1 MPARVRGTRPTS
13 LKERGKECSRIAEFR
28 LSWPASQMT
37 RRISVEP
44 SARDL
49 LGLWKE
55 SNGGCPTT
63 LLARFTPSHSSLE
76 QGWQEGRGGPCAFP
90 RRPPGNELF
99 RAELGSGQ
107 RSSREL
113 GEDKGLGTFGSRD
126 VAALIL
132 SLLYHPQRG
141 REAGHPP
148 GGTGIGT
155 KQQARP
161 GEASGWGKKGRGGA
175 QLPSCGISPGG
186 AGGGSS
192 APQGAHSGRRRS
204 VEIQSK
210 EGLEE
215 ACVCV
220 CLCVCVC
227 VLRSVHS
234 GDPI

>member
-55 SNGGCPTT
+55 SNGGCHTT

-113 GEDKGLGTFGSRD
+113 GEDKGLGTSGSRD
-126 VAALIL
+126 AAALIL
-132 SLLYHPQRG
+132 SLHYHLPARAG
-141 REAGHPP
+141 GGHPP
-148 GGTGIGT
+148 GGLESGQSSRRGLE
-155 KQQARP
+155 RP
-161 GEASGWGKKGRGGA
+161 
-175 QLPSCGISPGG
+175 
-186 AGGGSS
+186 AGGERRAREELSCPHAASPRGPVLSKGP
-192 APQGAHSGRRRS
+192 ARAAGAR
-204 VEIQSK
+204 
-210 EGLEE
+210 
-215 ACVCV
+215 
-220 CLCVCVC
+220 
-227 VLRSVHS
+227 
-234 GDPI
+234 

>member
-186 AGGGSS
+186 AGGGVLCSPGGPLG
-192 APQGAHSGRRRS
+192 PQALGRNTKQGRTRRG
-204 VEIQSK
+204 V
-210 EGLEE
+210 
-215 ACVCV
+215 CVCV
-220 CLCVCVC
+220 CVCVC